1 MCRVSPLAV
10 VEAGK
15 AHGAVRADLYGC
27 LYFYLSDL
35 LREFADR
42 LGRFRVSFR
51 MFQSDAGELSKT
63 MQSGALS
70 PYGVPAT
77 TRFDRIDVSN
87 IIDIEYMGILRVL
100 SDWGPLLSSDTNKH
114 ASLVGYS
121 MNWAAHQQGAKAEQD
136 DDIKRS
142 VEILSS
148 NGRVRHVQ
156 LYSYDCR

>member
-1 MCRVSPLAV
+1 MCSVSPLAV

-42 LGRFRVSFR
+42 LGRFRISLQMFR
-51 MFQSDAGELSKT
+51 SDAGELSK
-63 MQSGALS
+63 MMRSGALS

-87 IIDIEYMGILRVL
+87 IIDIEYMGIPRVL
-100 SDWGPLLSSDTNKH
+100 SDWGPQLNSDTNSY
-114 ASLVGYS
+114 ASLIGYF
-121 MNWAAHQQGAKAEQD
+121 MNWAEHQPGAKAERD
-136 DDIKRS
+136 DDIKQS
-142 VEILSS
+142 IKVLCSD
-148 NGRVRHVQ
+148 GRVRRV
-156 LYSYDCR
+156 LLCLCDCS

>member
-1 MCRVSPLAV
+1 M
-10 VEAGK
+10 
-15 AHGAVRADLYGC
+15 
-27 LYFYLSDL
+27 
-35 LREFADR
+35 
-42 LGRFRVSFR
+42 FR
-51 MFQSDAGELSKT
+51 SDAGELSK
-63 MQSGALS
+63 MMRSGALS